1 MSLKKLGARIKA
13 SRLKSKT
20 SIRALADR
28 VNISKSHLF
37 LVEQGER
44 SPSDELLVSLCA
56 QLGLDFDA
64 VAQLRGKLPVDVER
78 FLVRQPKLLRRI
90 RKEMVTS

>member
-1 MSLKKLGARIKA
+1 MSLKKLGAKIRA
-13 SRLKSKT
+13 SRTKSKA

-44 SPSDELLVSLCA
+44 SPSDDLLLALCKELSI
-56 QLGLDFDA
+56 DFDEA
-64 VAQLRGKLPVDVER
+64 VIMRGKLSGDVER
-78 FLVRQPKLLRRI
+78 FVMKKPGLLRKLR
-90 RKEMVTS
+90 REMTA